1 MGLVWR
7 LRRHLTLLGMF
18 VAVTFDKMDQ
28 SRRSC
33 IATRMETLPKDL
45 RGIIAL
51 TEMET
56 FELVSKDT

>member
-7 LRRHLTLLGMF
+7 LRKLLILLGMF
-18 VAVTFDKMDQ
+18 VEGIFDRMDQ

-51 TEMET
+51 KAMET
-56 FELVSKDT
+56 SELVNKDT